1 MLLERDFSVSLW
13 NRWVRVQLLGQRALA
28 GGFAR
33 PPCRPPWIWG
43 LRILLLPRSTK
54 RGRVKKR
61 AEEMSWSLVLI
72 LILAEI
78 IKRALIV
85 LELDDREK
93 ITGEGGGYRTGRSL
107 RIV

>member
-1 MLLERDFSVSLW
+1 M
-13 NRWVRVQLLGQRALA
+13 
-28 GGFAR
+28 
-33 PPCRPPWIWG
+33 
-43 LRILLLPRSTK
+43 
-54 RGRVKKR
+54 KKR